1 MGNKKVLL
9 AAAALS
15 IQLLSAQSGTLR
27 YTDDGQ
33 LVRPD
38 DYREWVFLT
47 SGAGMTYGPAAAGR
61 SVKNPFFDNVFVNP
75 DAYRAFLKTGRW
87 PDKTVFILEIRTSSS
102 HGSINQGGHFQTDI
116 AAIEAE
122 VKDESRAPDT
132 WSYYAFGGPPGAPG
146 KTAKALP
153 KTAGCLACH
162 TGAGAV
168 ENTFTQFYPTLLPV
182 AQKMGTVKAS
192 FKPFAPSPAALFHA
206 AESQD
211 WGSVEKLLQE
221 TKAADPDAAILE
233 ERTLNTLGY
242 QLIGVGKTG
251 QAIQLLK
258 WVAVQF
264 PQSANAYDSL
274 AEAYETAGDKQ
285 QAVEASRKALALLEH
300 DPSLNEAQ
308 RKQLA
313 AALQKRLDAA
323 IK

>member
-1 MGNKKVLL
+1 MGNKKGLL

-15 IQLLSAQSGTLR
+15 IQLLAAQSGTLR
-27 YTDDGQ
+27 YTEDGQ

-38 DYREWVFLT
+38 DYREWIFLT

-61 SVKNPFFDNVFVNP
+61 SARNPFFDNVFVNP
-75 DAYRAFLKTGRW
+75 DSYRAFLRTGRW
-87 PDKTVFILEIRTSSS
+87 PDKTVFILEIRTSAS
-102 HGSINQGGHFQTDI
+102 HASINQGGHFQTDI

-132 WSYYAFGGPPGAPG
+132 WSYYAFGGAPGAPG

-192 FKPFAPSPAALFHA
+192 FKPFTASPATLFHT
-206 AESQD
+206 AETQD
-211 WGSVEKLLQE
+211 WNSVVKLLQE
-221 TKAADPDAAILE
+221 AKADDPDAAILE

-242 QLIGVGKTG
+242 QLIAAGKKD

-258 WVAVQF
+258 WVTVQF
-264 PQSANAYDSL
+264 PESANAYDSL
-274 AEAYETAGDKQ
+274 AEAYETAGDKR
-285 QAVEASRKALALLEH
+285 QAIEASRKALALLDH

-313 AALQKRLDAA
+313 AAIQKRLDTTA
-323 IK
+323 K